1 MYTQC
6 SNCQA
11 IFRVSMKEVTTAQ
24 GQLRCGECDYT
35 FDAMNSLSSTL
46 PNDIRTSKDSIILK
60 KKQQQGNDVLE
71 KDKFPKYVFFV
82 SLLLALL
89 LLMQAMHSYRNWLA
103 HQPLTAGITRTFCD
117 ITHCEI
123 TPQRDPKNIS
133 IISRNVYAHPNQTNA
148 LIISASL
155 KNKADY
161 IQPLPLVEVSFLNKK
176 GETVALRRFRPESYL
191 KKRKDKLFKSKE
203 TITFKLKIE
212 DPGAEAVRFKF
223 RFL

>member
-1 MYTQC
+1 
-6 SNCQA
+6 
-11 IFRVSMKEVTTAQ
+11 MKEVTTAQ

-71 KDKFPKYVFFV
+71 KNKFPKYVFFV

-123 TPQRDPKNIS
+123 TPQRDPQNIS
-133 IISRNVYAHPNQTNA
+133 IISHNVYAHPNETDA

-155 KNKADY
+155 KNKASY
-161 IQPLPLVEVSFLNKK
+161 LQPLPLVEVSFLNKK
-176 GETVALRRFRPESYL
+176 GETIALRRFRPESYL